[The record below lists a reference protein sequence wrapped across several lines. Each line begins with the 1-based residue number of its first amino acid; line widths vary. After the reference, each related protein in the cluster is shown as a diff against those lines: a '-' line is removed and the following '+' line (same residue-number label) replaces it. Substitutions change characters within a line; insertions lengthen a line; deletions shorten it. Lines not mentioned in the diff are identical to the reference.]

1 MVGKKV
7 LKNVQHEGEQLLA
20 FGKQLLEL
28 QQKMAQQKA
37 QKHTSCTGNK
47 IVDSVSLI
55 YFGCH
60 FLFIY

>member
-28 QQKMAQQKA
+28 QQKMAQQEA
-37 QKHTSCTGNK
+37 QKNTCPSGNR
-47 IVDSVSLI
+47 IVDSVSSI
-55 YFGCH
+55 
-60 FLFIY
+60 